1 MLTCLKIK
9 NKAYLCRSK
18 HKIKVD
24 MNANLKQFA
33 ILIFTVSTIF
43 LACNKDPEVIS
54 GCTDPLGDNFNAQA
68 AVDNSTCTYQKRFL
82 GEYNGEFKCKGSFAA
97 VFTMAQLKVTELIK
111 KDEVNIII
119 ESTIGPLPVMGKLT
133 KDTMSVDATLTNL
146 KVKVGDVVPGGG
158 DAQVLVEGKVKTK
171 LKISTDNK
179 ILTGV
184 ITLEL
189 TTKEPT
195 TLGGFIT
202 IPAGYK
208 LTDDCDFKGTKK

>member
-1 MLTCLKIK
+1 
-9 NKAYLCRSK
+9 
-18 HKIKVD
+18 